1 MTNPS
6 YQHVLAIDTSTSV
19 LRLALSFGSD
29 RVVKLNEDIG
39 ASHGQMLVR
48 KIQDLLDGAGIQT
61 KQLGALVI
69 CTGPGSFTGLRIGLA
84 AAKGIAEALDIP
96 IVGVSLFDIVVLK
109 LRNVAGEICVV
120 VPFKRDECFVATI
133 ENGRFDSERIEAVPI
148 GKIRAFVKG
157 RPVTSVGIKLPPDL
171 SSSGS
176 AVPPGIEYDAADLL
190 QVGMVRLEAG
200 NQDDISQLQP
210 LYVQKSQ
217 AELRYEQRRKDQ

>member
-1 MTNPS
+1 MTNLS

-19 LRLALSFGSD
+19 LRLALRFGSD

-39 ASHGQMLVR
+39 ASHGQMLIR
-48 KIQDLLDGAGIQT
+48 KIQDLLNGAGIQT
-61 KQLGALVI
+61 RQLGALVI

-96 IVGVSLFDIVVLK
+96 IVGVSLFDIAALK
-109 LRNVAGEICVV
+109 LKGVAGEVCVV
-120 VPFKRDECFVATI
+120 VPFKRDECFAATVQ
-133 ENGRFDSERIEAVPI
+133 NGRFDSEHIEAVPI
-148 GKIRAFVKG
+148 GKIGAFVKD
-157 RPVTSVGIKLPPDL
+157 RQVTSVGIKLPPEIL
-171 SSSGS
+171 SSKST
-176 AVPPGIEYDAADLL
+176 VPPGIEYDAADLL

-200 NQDDISQLQP
+200 DLDDISQLQP

>member
-1 MTNPS
+1 MTNHS

-48 KIQDLLDGAGIQT
+48 KIQDLLDGAGVQT
-61 KQLGALVI
+61 RQLGALVI

-96 IVGVSLFDIVVLK
+96 IVGVSLFDIAALK
-109 LRNVAGEICVV
+109 LGNIAGETCVV

-133 ENGRFDSERIEAVPI
+133 ENGHFDSERIEAVPI
-148 GKIRAFVKG
+148 GKIGAFVKG
-157 RPVTSVGIKLPPDL
+157 RPVTSVGIKLPPEIF
-171 SSSGS
+171 SSEST
-176 AVPPGIEYDAADLL
+176 VPPGIEYDAADLL

-200 NQDDISQLQP
+200 DPDDISRLQP